1 MGTRCGDIDSDVAL
15 FLVEK
20 EGGAAKTSSILNK
33 ESGMLGISGVSSDLR
48 DVVEAAAKGSERAA
62 LAIKMLTRSVAKYI
76 AAYASVMGGMD
87 AVIFTAGI
95 GENSDIVR
103 ERSLQNLEFMG
114 IKIDLE
120 KNKTLHGEEGF
131 ISAPDSKVKV
141 LVVPTN
147 EELMIARD
155 TFELS
160 GRG

>member
-15 FLVEK
+15 FIVKK
-20 EGGAAKTSSILNK
+20 EGGADKTSSILNK
-33 ESGMLGISGVSSDLR
+33 ESGILGISGVSSDLR
-48 DVVEAAAKGSERAA
+48 DVVAAAGDGNERAS

-76 AAYASVMGGMD
+76 AAYASVMGGVD
-87 AVIFTAGI
+87 AVVFTAGI
-95 GENSDIVR
+95 GENSDTAR
-103 ERSLQNLEFMG
+103 ELSLRNLEFMG
-114 IKIDLE
+114 IKVDFE
-120 KNKTLHGEEGF
+120 KNRTVHGEEAF

-155 TFELS
+155 TLELS